1 MQVIGEFQRF
11 WGSTEWDIKVDFE
24 YEQAKTIT
32 FTKITVE
39 FKNSKN
45 GLTNSF
51 EVLDLQSCVTLMKKF
66 AEGFG
71 ISVFDRRI
79 ANWLAEYFNSKS
91 LDVDANEILKYFKN
105 DSEEKIDVKVKKLT
119 FINKIFTDILEY
131 NEEDLQ
137 IDFKPFY
144 EDEKWVIGD
153 KSDYNYPIL
162 SSIKNGSKKKKVIEY
177 TSKDIINKY
186 NGMVEVTNVISN
198 SNSDSI
204 NDIKIEDLIEN
215 EFRPVNVKASLIAP
229 DKTILGVFQP
239 LEISKSDLGLKVVW
253 KIDELKLNHQI
264 KIEYELRQR
273 MPFILKL
280 QTEEGS
286 IESYINYFETNSD
299 ELNRFSVKIPSLAE
313 RNIFSRNYV
322 VSISAIFPIEFTTQ
336 ELLYLYPHYVVKI
349 TDQGN
354 CQKILFSELFVDAI
368 FFDQIRIGGSD
379 LPVITVYES
388 LIPKLGSKLTKKIIR
403 HHSFSEPIINYEL
416 ESSSNETIE
425 INEEYPQSTQIN
437 LFSLGSE
444 SITEKII
451 EQNTKTK
458 ILQFFLNAT
467 SNMVNFTLI
476 GPIAKDIEK
485 ALQSVKI
492 LNKDIDIELS
502 QNINI
507 ETIVDKSNK
516 YFIEFMQSNF
526 KKQFTGNKIRLRS
539 FNLKI
544 LEKLPVL
551 ETTASS
557 NELDL
562 AFEALKNNQNLEA
575 LKAKIASSYA
585 QQFSTTTTSEPVSK
599 IESEIKI
606 TEENSMN
613 EEVSSDDKNYD
624 ITENFPS
631 ETIQSIQGNQFGEK
645 NQSAKEMN
653 QNEVSKEDIETE
665 ISDEEVAESLIEM
678 EKSYNATSQDV
689 EASEMTPEEMSE
701 LNEFIHDYDE
711 KPNENIGQTQKTS
724 SEVEGEDFLNSIPPE
739 ETEPTIESN
748 KKIESDIVETQI
760 IKKEKKAKK
769 QEKVKTKSKIEQKET
784 IVQSSIEFF
793 VLNENPDEVKQDLG
807 TNVAVLGKNQ
817 KTLDLNNI
825 TEQPEGI
832 FFKIPKKERYLI
844 LVVNPRE
851 DLSSYVYGRWKKETN
866 PKYKVLLST
875 VKGMWHIR
883 LQLLESGKMYD
894 LVFEKK

>member
-11 WGSTEWDIKVDFE
+11 WGSNEWDIKVDFE

-39 FKNSKN
+39 FKNSKT

-71 ISVFDRRI
+71 MSVFDRRI

-91 LDVDANEILKYFKN
+91 LAVDANEILKYFKS

-119 FINKIFTDILEY
+119 FVNKVFTDILEY

-144 EDEKWVIGD
+144 EDENWTIGD
-153 KSDYNYPIL
+153 KSDYNYPII
-162 SSIKNGSKKKKVIEY
+162 SILKNGTNRKKVIEL

-186 NGMVEVTNVISN
+186 NGIVEVSNVLFN

-204 NDIKIEDLIEN
+204 NNINIEDLIEN
-215 EFRPVNVKASLIAP
+215 EFRPVNIKASLIAP
-229 DKTILGVFQP
+229 DKTLLGVFQP
-239 LEISKSDLGLKVVW
+239 LEISKNELGLKVIW

-264 KIEYELRQR
+264 KIDYELRQR
-273 MPFILKL
+273 MPFILNL

-286 IESYINYFETNSD
+286 IDSYINYFETNSD

-313 RNIFSRNYV
+313 ENIFSRNHV

-349 TDQGN
+349 ADQGN

-416 ESSSNETIE
+416 ESSSNEIIE

-444 SITEKII
+444 SFKEKNI
-451 EQNTKTK
+451 EQNAKTK
-458 ILQFFLNAT
+458 IIQFFLNAT
-467 SNMVNFTLI
+467 SNTVNFTLI

-507 ETIVDKSNK
+507 ETIVDKTNK
-516 YFIEFMQSNF
+516 YFTEFMQSKF
-526 KKQFTGNKIRLRS
+526 KKQFTGNKVRLRS

-551 ETTASS
+551 EATASS

-585 QQFSTTTTSEPVSK
+585 LQFSTTATSEPVSK
-599 IESEIKI
+599 TEPEIKF
-606 TEENSMN
+606 TEENSII
-613 EEVSSDDKNYD
+613 EEVSSVDKNHD
-624 ITENFPS
+624 LTKNSPS
-631 ETIQSIQGNQFGEK
+631 EEIQTIQSNQVVEK
-645 NQSAKEMN
+645 DQSAKEIN
-653 QNEVSKEDIETE
+653 QDEISKENMEME
-665 ISDEEVAESLIEM
+665 ISDEDVAESLIEM

-711 KPNENIGQTQKTS
+711 KSNENVSQTQKAS
-724 SEVEGEDFLNSIPPE
+724 SEVEDTDFLNSIPPE
-739 ETEPTIESN
+739 KTTSSFESN
-748 KKIESDIVETQI
+748 KQIESEIIETQI
-760 IKKEKKAKK
+760 IKKEKKTRK
-769 QEKVKTKSKIEQKET
+769 QKEITSKSKIEQKRT
-784 IVQSSIEFF
+784 IVQSSIVFF
-793 VLNENPDEVKQDLG
+793 VLNENPDEIKQDSG
-807 TNVAVLGKNQ
+807 TNVAILGKNQ
-817 KTLDLNNI
+817 KTLDPNNI

-844 LVVNPRE
+844 LVVNSRE
-851 DLSSYVYGRWKKETN
+851 DLSSYIYGRWKKETN

-883 LQLLESGKMYD
+883 LQLLESGKKFD